1 MYKLCRTH
9 LLSTPSLLV
18 FCFTSFGI
26 CRKTAK
32 TLQAT
37 KSNTKL
43 PQPMPQVSKHLAFGV
58 RRGMSEQKKKKEKKK
73 KKSKNEQGEEKENEE
88 EEEAEGG
95 RKARPAKQSGDAGR
109 KQEVQ
114 N

>member
-9 LLSTPSLLV
+9 LLSTPSLLI

-26 CRKTAK
+26 CQKTAK

-43 PQPMPQVSKHLAFGV
+43 PQPMPQFSKHLFLGGETRNVGV
-58 RRGMSEQKKKKEKKK
+58 
-73 KKSKNEQGEEKENEE
+73 EE
-88 EEEAEGG
+88 EEEREE
-95 RKARPAKQSGDAGR
+95 KEEE
-109 KQEVQ
+109 QE
-114 N
+114 